1 MFPVIAA
8 SSSAAY
14 GYLSWA
20 LWDKEHHKACSYMI
34 AGLVT
39 VSIVPYTVVLMQTIN
54 NKLNAH
60 ATRDDAAMAEG
71 REAMKM
77 SEQELARREREDM
90 EVPGLL
96 RKWSC
101 LNMIRGTMPLV
112 GALVGAYATVFV

>member
-1 MFPVIAA
+1 MTAA
-8 SSSAAY
+8 
-14 GYLSWA
+14 
-20 LWDKEHHKACSYMI
+20 
-34 AGLVT
+34 LVT
-39 VSIVPYTVVLMQTIN
+39 VSIVPYTVVFLQSVN
-54 NKLNAH
+54 NKLNEH

-101 LNMIRGTMPLV
+101 LNLVRGAMPLV
-112 GALVGAYATVFV
+112 GALVGVYATVFV